1 MKERHGTRTRRRLL
15 AALVAALVALAA
27 ALALPGA
34 ALAEDAAARSGSQVT
49 VWRLYNRWSGEHLF
63 TTDREEYDGLVA
75 VGWSGEGE
83 AWRSP
88 AESDNEV
95 WRLYNPYSGDHHY
108 TADETEYERL
118 GDIGWNREGH
128 AFFSADERDGRP
140 IYRLFNRWL
149 TQGTHLFTTDADEY
163 GHLGDI
169 GWSPE
174 GVAFY
179 ALGGAGG
186 EDVPDEGEEIG
197 LDDLEALEADG
208 AVEYVQNED
217 GTVGSILGTFTDGKV
232 LSTPDAAALVN
243 SASELLGGGVSASAD
258 DFSSNTDG
266 EDVFWRYSPTVGGV
280 PVVGGQVIVSTEAD
294 GTVTGLFSTYDPS
307 LDGFDATPTVTEGQA
322 RAAAETA
329 LLSEDE
335 VESYLSSLVE
345 GGATMADAADGYLGM
360 QSFEATLVVHASHG
374 GGDPALVYEVEVNTN
389 LDDGTDEVDADDG
402 NDVEGSADIYLPV
415 VSRVYYV
422 YASGEDAG
430 EVCGSSDLFEYY
442 ETARQSFELDGR
454 AYDVTVQRDG
464 DECRLVDTENGVST
478 YQAKRKRVR
487 KDDSY
492 VWEYETPGELVAYG
506 ESDDLASKNAAALCA
521 HANVEKVAAFYR
533 DVLGRDSY
541 DDKGS
546 TIRVCVG
553 DGSFKNNATWGWN
566 DIDKPFMR
574 FGVYKS
580 KDGSVTDPVYL
591 TTSLDTVG
599 HELTHGV
606 IISIVG
612 RRLGWTRGEAFLSG
626 LRESVANDG
635 GCNEPGAL
643 NEAIPDIIGELIE
656 GKHGS
661 DGWELGEDAHVPV
674 EGSNVKYSLAD
685 PESYGCPAS
694 YEDRQTGG
702 SPLHDDDYDQGHIHA
717 NAAIFSHAAYLMMVD
732 ERTEGVDDATWAR
745 LFYRAIFRLAS
756 DAHFDDARAAVLG
769 AAGELGFDTS
779 QVDAIREAFDAVGIK
794 APGKIVVTLTWGDEP
809 ADLDAH
815 LVGPLDDAHSYHVY
829 CNEMEEA
836 TANLD
841 VDARDSRGPEVITI
855 RERVS
860 GDYSY
865 YVCDYTDKGS
875 PADCDLA
882 GSGAKV
888 SVYCDGRVRTFRP
901 SPLGARKARWNVF
914 RMSIDDGK
922 VTIKAD
928 GTYED
933 LSDSWDYEK
942 TGGTFGEG
950 CSWRLDD
957 DGTLTV
963 FPTDG
968 RSGTM
973 GRLWDA
979 VKGNTGGV
987 DVKSVRV
994 KAGVRA
1000 PEDSSSLFSGV
1011 PATAIDAAGLDVSG
1025 VTNMSCMFAGCF
1037 SLRDV
1042 SGLSG
1047 WDTSSVTDMNEM
1059 FYGCSSLSDV
1069 SPLSGWDTSSVTDML
1084 DMFPYGCRAPSW
1096 YAA

>member
-1 MKERHGTRTRRRLL
+1 MKERHGTRTRRLL
-15 AALVAALVALAA
+15 PVLLTALVALAT

-34 ALAEDAAARSGSQVT
+34 ALAEGATARSGSQVT

-464 DECRLVDTENGVST
+464 DEAVS
-478 YQAKRKRVR
+478 
-487 KDDSY
+487 
-492 VWEYETPGELVAYG
+492 
-506 ESDDLASKNAAALCA
+506 
-521 HANVEKVAAFYR
+521 
-533 DVLGRDSY
+533 
-541 DDKGS
+541 
-546 TIRVCVG
+546 
-553 DGSFKNNATWGWN
+553 
-566 DIDKPFMR
+566 
-574 FGVYKS
+574 
-580 KDGSVTDPVYL
+580 
-591 TTSLDTVG
+591 
-599 HELTHGV
+599 
-606 IISIVG
+606 
-612 RRLGWTRGEAFLSG
+612 
-626 LRESVANDG
+626 
-635 GCNEPGAL
+635 
-643 NEAIPDIIGELIE
+643 
-656 GKHGS
+656 
-661 DGWELGEDAHVPV
+661 
-674 EGSNVKYSLAD
+674 
-685 PESYGCPAS
+685 
-694 YEDRQTGG
+694 
-702 SPLHDDDYDQGHIHA
+702 
-717 NAAIFSHAAYLMMVD
+717 
-732 ERTEGVDDATWAR
+732 
-745 LFYRAIFRLAS
+745 
-756 DAHFDDARAAVLG
+756 
-769 AAGELGFDTS
+769 
-779 QVDAIREAFDAVGIK
+779 
-794 APGKIVVTLTWGDEP
+794 
-809 ADLDAH
+809 
-815 LVGPLDDAHSYHVY
+815 
-829 CNEMEEA
+829 
-836 TANLD
+836 
-841 VDARDSRGPEVITI
+841 
-855 RERVS
+855 
-860 GDYSY
+860 
-865 YVCDYTDKGS
+865 
-875 PADCDLA
+875 
-882 GSGAKV
+882 
-888 SVYCDGRVRTFRP
+888 
-901 SPLGARKARWNVF
+901 
-914 RMSIDDGK
+914 
-922 VTIKAD
+922 
-928 GTYED
+928 
-933 LSDSWDYEK
+933 
-942 TGGTFGEG
+942 
-950 CSWRLDD
+950 
-957 DGTLTV
+957 
-963 FPTDG
+963 
-968 RSGTM
+968 
-973 GRLWDA
+973 
-979 VKGNTGGV
+979 
-987 DVKSVRV
+987 
-994 KAGVRA
+994 
-1000 PEDSSSLFSGV
+1000 
-1011 PATAIDAAGLDVSG
+1011 
-1025 VTNMSCMFAGCF
+1025 
-1037 SLRDV
+1037 
-1042 SGLSG
+1042 
-1047 WDTSSVTDMNEM
+1047 
-1059 FYGCSSLSDV
+1059 
-1069 SPLSGWDTSSVTDML
+1069 
-1084 DMFPYGCRAPSW
+1084 
-1096 YAA
+1096 